1 MENPGQ
7 PCTPENKLATPTFS
21 KAFSHYWFPESTDE
35 NFSSGVLTPLQ
46 SGKPH
51 DITVTHVRIFCCSD
65 VCGSLVLYLMSG
77 SVF

>member
-7 PCTPENKLATPTFS
+7 PCTPESKLATPTFS
-21 KAFSHYWFPESTDE
+21 KAFSLYWFPESTDE

-51 DITVTHVRIFCCSD
+51 DINCHSCEDILLF
-65 VCGSLVLYLMSG
+65 
-77 SVF
+77 